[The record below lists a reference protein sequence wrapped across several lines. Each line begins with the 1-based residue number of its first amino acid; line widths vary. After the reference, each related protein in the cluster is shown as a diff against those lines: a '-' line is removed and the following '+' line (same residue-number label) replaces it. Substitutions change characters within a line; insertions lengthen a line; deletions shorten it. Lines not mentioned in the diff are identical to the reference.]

1 MKLNTTILFSVTD
14 RNTRQY
20 YMIYTTTY
28 MSKVPTQTP
37 IKPSVGHCQKA
48 LYLLKIADGL
58 IHIRSVFL
66 LARDMFI
73 SHIQKVVNIFVFFV
87 VVAK

>member
-1 MKLNTTILFSVTD
+1 
-14 RNTRQY
+14 
-20 YMIYTTTY
+20 
-28 MSKVPTQTP
+28 MSKVSTQTS
-37 IKPSVGHCQKA
+37 IKPSVGQYQKA